1 MHPRS
6 VESSVSLFFH
16 CLPFFCTEE
25 LLYCQAVFSANGYRI
40 RHCSGVAALEDVAAQ
55 QSLSSGSAKRAH
67 GSQFIPGGVNQ
78 QFLGLLR
85 VCVGVVEENQSI
97 FGQDSITHLPSV
109 LGAVAFVIFLK
120 FTAMLM
126 VAAAFAVLNLS
137 PCLLVAMHVKS
148 PGLVINSCSLESIT
162 RSFTL
167 S

>member
-120 FTAMLM
+120 FTPFCYAD
-126 VAAAFAVLNLS
+126 
-137 PCLLVAMHVKS
+137 
-148 PGLVINSCSLESIT
+148 GGCSLCSAES
-162 RSFTL
+162 L
-167 S
+167 SMLIGSYACEESWLSDKQLQS